1 MAQNRK
7 RAILLA
13 AAPHCPLPHFPAVM
27 HVFEQ
32 MPLNINVDEKCF
44 DVNAKHWR
52 NNSAPYRNMTA
63 LDAISDLPRLDM
75 PKSKQMASDPVTWYQ
90 RMVKWNGEGKKFHSR
105 ITHHEAKQCT
115 EIVMARIAH
124 IPKVLGSDW
133 RDLPNIQVTLPS
145 GRQIKKLKY
154 PYKDIKTGRPAVC
167 FCNTSIRGV
176 SCLSKNF

>member
-1 MAQNRK
+1 MGKKTNIFFLILGVAQNRK

-63 LDAISDLPRLDM
+63 LDAISDLPRLDK
-75 PKSKQMASDPVTWYQ
+75 PKSKEMTSDPVSY
-90 RMVKWNGEGKKFHSR
+90 
-105 ITHHEAKQCT
+105 TH
-115 EIVMARIAH
+115 
-124 IPKVLGSDW
+124 L
-133 RDLPNIQVTLPS
+133 TLPTN
-145 GRQIKKLKY
+145 RE
-154 PYKDIKTGRPAVC
+154 V
-167 FCNTSIRGV
+167 
-176 SCLSKNF
+176 